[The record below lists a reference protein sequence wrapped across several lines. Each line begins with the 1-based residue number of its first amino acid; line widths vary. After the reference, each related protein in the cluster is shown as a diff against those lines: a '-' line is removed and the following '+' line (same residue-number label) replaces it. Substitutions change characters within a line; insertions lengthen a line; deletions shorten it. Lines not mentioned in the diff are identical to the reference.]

1 MVQKPLSRHGFSDS
15 LAPDLPMGD
24 FFTRD
29 RTATIR
35 SPRRSRQRSRMRA
48 RATIEIVKARS
59 NEQDCGRSVHPKRG
73 SPEAG
78 VHFWKKGSSRNLV
91 ARHRLPRPI
100 QRGGLSRHVLL
111 RPVILPFILE
121 SLAIHVP
128 EITDSS
134 SNGVDLSDDA
144 SERTVLAAS
153 FER

>member
-1 MVQKPLSRHGFSDS
+1 MLKVVLHGTEWHAADCPNRSSLVDFLS
-15 LAPDLPMGD
+15 
-24 FFTRD
+24 T
-29 RTATIR
+29 
-35 SPRRSRQRSRMRA
+35 
-48 RATIEIVKARS
+48 
-59 NEQDCGRSVHPKRG
+59 
-73 SPEAG
+73 
-78 VHFWKKGSSRNLV
+78 
-91 ARHRLPRPI
+91 
-100 QRGGLSRHVLL
+100 VLL